1 MRAPNLHL
9 SVALYLATLLVAC
22 SASTSELGPS
32 ADSGAAQTDTGGFCA
47 AFAVIQKKCERC
59 HSNPPA
65 HGAPFPLDS
74 YAATQA
80 PLGDEPRSD
89 RMREVV
95 MSGFMPLTS
104 LKLDPPVE
112 ALSCGEKA
120 TLLAWLDNGAPPP
133 PDADPTCEKVSTSL
147 LACDEPAQ

>member
-1 MRAPNLHL
+1 
-9 SVALYLATLLVAC
+9 VALYLATLLVAC